1 MRRFCQC
8 ILGDSRMKL
17 NERLMERVGRN
28 PIFVRYV
35 ELGVK
40 EGLFSDM
47 VGAVGELQK
56 TLVRCAY
63 PALVGRRMI
72 EVRFTDKVKERFPL
86 DRRAVGYCYAEGGA
100 ARLSGAKTEVV
111 DVNVDVLA
119 EAGEEWTREFAE
131 DATWNVMDNKVEK
144 VGRALGVEETKRVIE
159 LYGSVEDG
167 DLAGGGVLDNG
178 GEVMSWK
185 AVDALHDAL
194 RGENW
199 RPNVLVLHGTQE
211 SQMLLDSKFL
221 EWEYLPSGGVDL
233 ELGLVRR
240 ALGMDVVSSSLVPNG
255 TAYAIN
261 TKVASV
267 MLVRRDVTV
276 EEWSDPVANRFGVRA
291 TTRFGLGVL
300 RSNAIAK
307 MVNISTTL

>member
-1 MRRFCQC
+1 MRFMMR
-8 ILGDSRMKL
+8 
-17 NERLMERVGRN
+17 
-28 PIFVRYV
+28 
-35 ELGVK
+35 
-40 EGLFSDM
+40 
-47 VGAVGELQK
+47 
-56 TLVRCAY
+56 
-63 PALVGRRMI
+63 
-72 EVRFTDKVKERFPL
+72 
-86 DRRAVGYCYAEGGA
+86 
-100 ARLSGAKTEVV
+100 
-111 DVNVDVLA
+111 
-119 EAGEEWTREFAE
+119 
-131 DATWNVMDNKVEK
+131 
-144 VGRALGVEETKRVIE
+144 
-159 LYGSVEDG
+159 
-167 DLAGGGVLDNG
+167 
-178 GEVMSWK
+178 
-185 AVDALHDAL
+185 L

-199 RPNVLVLHGTQE
+199 RPNVLHGTQE